1 MKRTKPTPDQMEKK
15 IAHFRRVIK
24 FRSYFGW
31 VFAVVGAALFV
42 VALQGNK
49 MPLIMI
55 NGVIFFGYGLFMV
68 WQAKNELK
76 KLRRSRRVP

>member
-42 VALQGNK
+42 VAMQGNK

-68 WQAKNELK
+68 WQTKRAQARLD
-76 KLRRSRRVP
+76 RDQWG

>member
-68 WQAKNELK
+68 WQTKRARARLD
-76 KLRRSRRVP
+76 RDQWG

>member
-15 IAHFRRVIK
+15 IAHFKRVIK

-68 WQAKNELK
+68 WQTKRAQARLD
-76 KLRRSRRVP
+76 RDQWG

>member
-68 WQAKNELK
+68 WQTKRA
-76 KLRRSRRVP
+76 RARVDRDQWG

>member
-42 VALQGNK
+42 VAMQGNK

-68 WQAKNELK
+68 WQTKRA
-76 KLRRSRRVP
+76 RARVDRDQWG

>member
-68 WQAKNELK
+68 WQTKRAQARLD
-76 KLRRSRRVP
+76 RDQWG

>member
-1 MKRTKPTPDQMEKK
+1 MKRTKPTPDQMERK
-15 IAHFRRVIK
+15 ISHFRRVIK

-42 VALQGNK
+42 VALQGNN

-68 WQAKNELK
+68 WQTKRAQARLD
-76 KLRRSRRVP
+76 RDQWG